1 MNRSNY
7 IIGLTGGIA
16 TGKSSVASILK
27 SKGYMVIDYDEI
39 SRNIM
44 GRDGELIEDIKR
56 EFGDEYILNGAVNRA
71 KLGALVFS
79 DEEKR
84 NLLNSLTHDKI
95 IGVSLQMMS
104 EAKERIIFLEIP
116 LLFEVR
122 QKLED
127 SGILFD
133 EIWMVTLSAEVQVE
147 RLMKRDGIDREYAIQ
162 KIASQMPISEKESMS
177 DIVIVNDD
185 DLDRLEEKVVF
196 QIENLLERIN
206 A

>member
-84 NLLNSLTHDKI
+84 NLLNSMTHDKI

-104 EAKERIIFLEIP
+104 EAEERIIFLEIP

-133 EIWMVTLSAEVQVE
+133 EIWMVTLSVDVQVE

-185 DLDRLEEKVVF
+185 DLDRLEDNVVF

>member
-1 MNRSNY
+1 MSQSNY

-16 TGKSSVASILK
+16 TGKSSVANILK
-27 SKGYMVIDYDEI
+27 SKGYTVIDYDEI

-44 GRDGELIEDIKR
+44 GRDGDLIEDIKR
-56 EFGDEYILNGAVNRA
+56 EFGAEYILNGAVDRA

-84 NLLNSLTHDKI
+84 NLLNSMTHDKI
-95 IGVSLQMMS
+95 IGVSLEMMS
-104 EAKERIIFLEIP
+104 ETEERIIFLEIP

-122 QKLED
+122 KKLED
-127 SGILFD
+127 SGISFD
-133 EIWMVTLSAEVQVE
+133 EIWMVTLSADVQVE
-147 RLMKRDGIDREYAIQ
+147 RLMKRDGIEREYAIQ
-162 KIASQMPISEKESMS
+162 KISSQMPISQKESMS

-185 DLDRLEEKVVF
+185 SLDRLEDNVVF

>member
-1 MNRSNY
+1 MSQSNY

-16 TGKSSVASILK
+16 TGKSSVANILK
-27 SKGYMVIDYDEI
+27 SKGYTVIDYDEI

-44 GRDGELIEDIKR
+44 GRDGDLIEDIKR
-56 EFGDEYILNGAVNRA
+56 EFGAEYILNGAVDRA

-84 NLLNSLTHDKI
+84 NLLNSMTHDKI

-104 EAKERIIFLEIP
+104 EAEERIIFLEIP

-122 QKLED
+122 KKLED
-127 SGILFD
+127 SGISFD
-133 EIWMVTLSAEVQVE
+133 EIWMVTLSADVQVE
-147 RLMKRDGIDREYAIQ
+147 RLMKRDGIEREYAIQ
-162 KIASQMPISEKESMS
+162 KISSQMPISQKESMS

-185 DLDRLEEKVVF
+185 SLDRLEDNVVF

>member
-1 MNRSNY
+1 
-7 IIGLTGGIA
+7 
-16 TGKSSVASILK
+16 
-27 SKGYMVIDYDEI
+27 MVIDYDEI

-84 NLLNSLTHDKI
+84 NLLNSMTHDKI
-95 IGVSLQMMS
+95 IGVSLQMMG

-133 EIWMVTLSAEVQVE
+133 EIWMVTLSADVQVE

-185 DLDRLEEKVVF
+185 DLDRLEDNVVF